1 MPKARPRLATNLP
14 QMRQVNDLLIIRG
27 HPPSPTIEAAMR
39 KNWILTRAETVIFIA
54 GVTLLA
60 GGAVWATAIG

>member
-1 MPKARPRLATNLP
+1 MPHAGPHLATNLP
-14 QMRQVNDLLIIRG
+14 QMRQVNDLLIIPG

-60 GGAVWATAIG
+60 GGAVWASAVG